1 MAISL
6 LEQSFLFWI
15 EDPLVAAAQRA
26 SIFPFPGRGMDRS
39 AVLRGG
45 FLTPEMEKAGNDD
58 ERKGHAAELTNC

>member
-45 FLTPEMEKAGNDD
+45 FFVPIRRGP
-58 ERKGHAAELTNC
+58 

>member
-45 FLTPEMEKAGNDD
+45 FFDPGNG
-58 ERKGHAAELTNC
+58 KGRQ

>member
-6 LEQSFLFWI
+6 LEQPFLFWI

-45 FLTPEMEKAGNDD
+45 FFDSGNG
-58 ERKGHAAELTNC
+58 KGQQ